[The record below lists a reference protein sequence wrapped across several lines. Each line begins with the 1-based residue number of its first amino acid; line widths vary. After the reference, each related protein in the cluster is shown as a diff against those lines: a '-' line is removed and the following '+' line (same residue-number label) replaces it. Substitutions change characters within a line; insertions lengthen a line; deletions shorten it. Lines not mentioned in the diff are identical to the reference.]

1 MTQVELAITILM
13 EDTDVERMRKAFGR
27 RMKNANVTIDVVLN
41 LLKRSAIQ
49 QIGNVILEEE
59 RAAFDEQKAALTPP
73 SMS

>member
-13 EDTDVERMRKAFGR
+13 EDADVERMRKAFGR

-59 RAAFDEQKAALTPP
+59 RAAFDEQKAALVPP